1 MTGQTKKNK
10 PNRRAAALCLALLL
24 CVSAAGCSAGET
36 PSAESAAPAAAEAA
50 PEATPE
56 ASAPAEA
63 EAEAEPDSATAAEP
77 AAGSTVAAVAAQDV
91 PVFVPNDS
99 GLTQYTLQGET
110 ASVVSP
116 CGLTQYTLQ
125 GETTDAA
132 ALVEKMA
139 EKGAFPA
146 DVVLEALDE
155 SDGVVRL
162 QFSGAL
168 QSYIDG
174 ASSAAALEAISKTFR
189 AFYEAGGRSIETLEI
204 YAAGEPVTVGGVA
217 VDCTVLM
224 YGELPVSG
232 VVDEP

>member
-36 PSAESAAPAAAEAA
+36 PSAEGAAPAAAEAA
-50 PEATPE
+50 PETTPEATPE
-56 ASAPAEA
+56 APAPAEA

-77 AAGSTVAAVAAQDV
+77 AAGSTVAAVSAQDV

-110 ASVVSP
+110 
-116 CGLTQYTLQ
+116 
-125 GETTDAA
+125 TDAA
-132 ALVEKMA
+132 ALIEKMA

-189 AFYEAGGRSIETLEI
+189 AFYEAGGRPIETLEI

-232 VVDEP
+232 VVEEP

>member
-50 PEATPE
+50 PEAAPETTPE
-56 ASAPAEA
+56 APAPAEA

-110 ASVVSP
+110 
-116 CGLTQYTLQ
+116 
-125 GETTDAA
+125 TDAA
-132 ALVEKMA
+132 ALIEKMA

-189 AFYEAGGRSIETLEI
+189 AFYEAGGRPIETLEI

-232 VVDEP
+232 VVEEP

>member
-36 PSAESAAPAAAEAA
+36 SSAEGAAPAAAEAA
-50 PEATPE
+50 PET
-56 ASAPAEA
+56 SAPAEA
-63 EAEAEPDSATAAEP
+63 EAEAEPDSAPAAAEP
-77 AAGSTVAAVAAQDV
+77 AAGSTIAAVAAQDV

-99 GLTQYTLQGET
+99 
-110 ASVVSP
+110 
-116 CGLTQYTLQ
+116 GLTQYTLQ

-174 ASSAAALEAISKTFR
+174 ASSAAVLEAISKTFR

-204 YAAGEPVTVGGVA
+204 YAAGEPVTVDGVA

-232 VVDEP
+232 VVEEP

>member
-56 ASAPAEA
+56 ATPEASAPAEA

-99 GLTQYTLQGET
+99 
-110 ASVVSP
+110 
-116 CGLTQYTLQ
+116 GLTQYTLQ

-189 AFYEAGGRSIETLEI
+189 AFYEAGGRPIETLEI

-232 VVDEP
+232 VVEEP

>member
-10 PNRRAAALCLALLL
+10 PNRRAAALYLALLL

-36 PSAESAAPAAAEAA
+36 PSAEGAAPAAAEAA
-50 PEATPE
+50 PETTPE

-99 GLTQYTLQGET
+99 
-110 ASVVSP
+110 
-116 CGLTQYTLQ
+116 GLTQYTLQ

-189 AFYEAGGRSIETLEI
+189 AFYEAGGRPIETLEI

-232 VVDEP
+232 VVEEP

>member
-50 PEATPE
+50 PEAAPEATPE

-63 EAEAEPDSATAAEP
+63 EAEAKPDSATAAEP

-99 GLTQYTLQGET
+99 
-110 ASVVSP
+110 
-116 CGLTQYTLQ
+116 GLTQYTLQ

-189 AFYEAGGRSIETLEI
+189 AFYEAGGRPIETLEI

-232 VVDEP
+232 VVEEP

>member
-36 PSAESAAPAAAEAA
+36 PSAEGAAPAAAEAA
-50 PEATPE
+50 PETTPETTPE
-56 ASAPAEA
+56 APAPAEA

-110 ASVVSP
+110 
-116 CGLTQYTLQ
+116 
-125 GETTDAA
+125 TDAA
-132 ALVEKMA
+132 ALIEKMA

-189 AFYEAGGRSIETLEI
+189 AFYEAGGRPIETLEI

-232 VVDEP
+232 VVEEP

>member
-36 PSAESAAPAAAEAA
+36 PSAEGAAPAAAEAA
-50 PEATPE
+50 PETTPE

-63 EAEAEPDSATAAEP
+63 EAEAEPDSATAAKP

-99 GLTQYTLQGET
+99 
-110 ASVVSP
+110 
-116 CGLTQYTLQ
+116 GLTQYTLQ

-189 AFYEAGGRSIETLEI
+189 AFYEAGGRPIETLEI

-232 VVDEP
+232 VVEEP

>member
-36 PSAESAAPAAAEAA
+36 PSAESAAPAAAEAAPEAA

-110 ASVVSP
+110 
-116 CGLTQYTLQ
+116 
-125 GETTDAA
+125 TDAA
-132 ALVEKMA
+132 ALIEKMA

-189 AFYEAGGRSIETLEI
+189 AFYEAGGRPIETLEI

-232 VVDEP
+232 VVEEP

>member
-10 PNRRAAALCLALLL
+10 QNRRAAALCLALLL

-36 PSAESAAPAAAEAA
+36 PSSESAAPAAAETA

-56 ASAPAEA
+56 ATPEAPAPAEA
-63 EAEAEPDSATAAEP
+63 EAEAEPDSASAAEP

-99 GLTQYTLQGET
+99 
-110 ASVVSP
+110 
-116 CGLTQYTLQ
+116 GLTQYTLQ

-189 AFYEAGGRSIETLEI
+189 AFYEAGGRPIETLEI

-232 VVDEP
+232 VVEEP

>member
-24 CVSAAGCSAGET
+24 CVSAVGCSAGET
-36 PSAESAAPAAAEAA
+36 ASAEGAVPAATEAA
-50 PEATPE
+50 PETTPE

-63 EAEAEPDSATAAEP
+63 EAEAEPDSATATEP

-110 ASVVSP
+110 
-116 CGLTQYTLQ
+116 
-125 GETTDAA
+125 TDAA
-132 ALVEKMA
+132 ALIEKMA

-189 AFYEAGGRSIETLEI
+189 AFYEAGGRPIETLEI

-232 VVDEP
+232 VVEEP

>member
-24 CVSAAGCSAGET
+24 CVSAGGCSAGET
-36 PSAESAAPAAAEAA
+36 ASAEGAAPAAAEAA

-56 ASAPAEA
+56 ASAPEA
-63 EAEAEPDSATAAEP
+63 EAEAEPNSAPAAAEP

-99 GLTQYTLQGET
+99 
-110 ASVVSP
+110 
-116 CGLTQYTLQ
+116 GLTQYTLQ

-189 AFYEAGGRSIETLEI
+189 AFYEAGGRPIETLEI

-232 VVDEP
+232 VVEEP

>member
-24 CVSAAGCSAGET
+24 CVSVAGCSAGET
-36 PSAESAAPAAAEAA
+36 PSAQGAAPAAAEAA
-50 PEATPE
+50 PETTPE
-56 ASAPAEA
+56 APAPAEA

-110 ASVVSP
+110 
-116 CGLTQYTLQ
+116 
-125 GETTDAA
+125 TDAA
-132 ALVEKMA
+132 ALIEKMA

-232 VVDEP
+232 VVEEP

>member
-24 CVSAAGCSAGET
+24 CVSAGGCSAGET
-36 PSAESAAPAAAEAA
+36 PSAEGAAPAAAEAAPEAA

-99 GLTQYTLQGET
+99 
-110 ASVVSP
+110 
-116 CGLTQYTLQ
+116 GLTQYTLQ

-189 AFYEAGGRSIETLEI
+189 AFYEAGGRPIETLEI

-232 VVDEP
+232 VVEEP

>member
-24 CVSAAGCSAGET
+24 CVSAGGCSAGET
-36 PSAESAAPAAAEAA
+36 PPAQGAAPAAAEAA

-56 ASAPAEA
+56 TTPEAPAPAET

-110 ASVVSP
+110 
-116 CGLTQYTLQ
+116 
-125 GETTDAA
+125 TDAA
-132 ALVEKMA
+132 ALIEKMA

-189 AFYEAGGRSIETLEI
+189 AFYEAGGRPIETLEI

-232 VVDEP
+232 VVEEP

>member
-24 CVSAAGCSAGET
+24 CVSAAGCSAGEA
-36 PSAESAAPAAAEAA
+36 PSAQGAAPAAAEAAPEAA

-99 GLTQYTLQGET
+99 
-110 ASVVSP
+110 
-116 CGLTQYTLQ
+116 GLTQYTLQ

-189 AFYEAGGRSIETLEI
+189 AFYEAGGRPIETLEI

-232 VVDEP
+232 VVEEP

>member
-36 PSAESAAPAAAEAA
+36 PSAEGAAPAAAEAAPEAA

-99 GLTQYTLQGET
+99 
-110 ASVVSP
+110 
-116 CGLTQYTLQ
+116 GLTQYTLQ

-189 AFYEAGGRSIETLEI
+189 AFYEAGGRPIETLEI

-232 VVDEP
+232 VVEEP

>member
-10 PNRRAAALCLALLL
+10 PNRRAAALYLALLL

-36 PSAESAAPAAAEAA
+36 PSAEGAAPAAAEAA
-50 PEATPE
+50 PETTPE

-77 AAGSTVAAVAAQDV
+77 STGSTVAAVAAQDV

-99 GLTQYTLQGET
+99 
-110 ASVVSP
+110 
-116 CGLTQYTLQ
+116 GLTQYTLQ

-189 AFYEAGGRSIETLEI
+189 AFYEAGGRPIETLEI

-232 VVDEP
+232 VVEEP

>member
-36 PSAESAAPAAAEAA
+36 PSAESAAPAAAEAAPEAA

-110 ASVVSP
+110 
-116 CGLTQYTLQ
+116 
-125 GETTDAA
+125 TDAA
-132 ALVEKMA
+132 ALIEKMA

-189 AFYEAGGRSIETLEI
+189 AFYEAGGRPIETLEI
-204 YAAGEPVTVGGVA
+204 YVAGEPVTVGGVA

-232 VVDEP
+232 VVEEP

>member
-24 CVSAAGCSAGET
+24 CVSAGGCSAGET
-36 PSAESAAPAAAEAA
+36 PSAAGAAPAAAEAA
-50 PEATPE
+50 PEAAPETTPE
-56 ASAPAEA
+56 APAPAEA

-77 AAGSTVAAVAAQDV
+77 STGSTIAAVAAQDV

-99 GLTQYTLQGET
+99 
-110 ASVVSP
+110 
-116 CGLTQYTLQ
+116 GLTQYTLQ

-232 VVDEP
+232 VVEEP

>member
-63 EAEAEPDSATAAEP
+63 EAEAEPDSASAAAETD
-77 AAGSTVAAVAAQDV
+77 AGSTIAAVAAQDV

-99 GLTQYTLQGET
+99 
-110 ASVVSP
+110 
-116 CGLTQYTLQ
+116 GLTQYTLQ

-232 VVDEP
+232 VVEEP

>member
-56 ASAPAEA
+56 ATPEASAPAEA

-77 AAGSTVAAVAAQDV
+77 STGSTVAAVAAQDV

-99 GLTQYTLQGET
+99 
-110 ASVVSP
+110 
-116 CGLTQYTLQ
+116 GLTQYTLQ

-232 VVDEP
+232 VVEEP

>member
-24 CVSAAGCSAGET
+24 CVSAGGCSAGET
-36 PSAESAAPAAAEAA
+36 PSAEGAAPAAAEAA

-56 ASAPAEA
+56 ASTPAEA

-99 GLTQYTLQGET
+99 
-110 ASVVSP
+110 
-116 CGLTQYTLQ
+116 GLTQYTLQ

-232 VVDEP
+232 VVEEP

>member
-50 PEATPE
+50 PEATPEATPE

-110 ASVVSP
+110 
-116 CGLTQYTLQ
+116 
-125 GETTDAA
+125 TDAA
-132 ALVEKMA
+132 ALIEKMA

-189 AFYEAGGRSIETLEI
+189 AFYEAGGRPIETLEI

-232 VVDEP
+232 VVEEP

>member
-36 PSAESAAPAAAEAA
+36 PSAEGAAPAAAEAA

-56 ASAPAEA
+56 APAPAEA

-110 ASVVSP
+110 
-116 CGLTQYTLQ
+116 
-125 GETTDAA
+125 TDAA
-132 ALVEKMA
+132 ALIEKMA

-155 SDGVVRL
+155 SDGLVRL

-189 AFYEAGGRSIETLEI
+189 AFYEAGGRPIETLEI

-232 VVDEP
+232 VVEEP

>member
-36 PSAESAAPAAAEAA
+36 PSAEGAAPAAAEAA
-50 PEATPE
+50 PEAAPEATPEATPE

-63 EAEAEPDSATAAEP
+63 EAEAEPDSASAAAETD
-77 AAGSTVAAVAAQDV
+77 AGSTIAAVAAQDV

-99 GLTQYTLQGET
+99 
-110 ASVVSP
+110 
-116 CGLTQYTLQ
+116 GLTQYTLQ

-189 AFYEAGGRSIETLEI
+189 AFYEAGGRPIETLEI

-232 VVDEP
+232 VVEEP

>member
-50 PEATPE
+50 PEAAPE

-77 AAGSTVAAVAAQDV
+77 VAGSTVAAVAAQDV

-99 GLTQYTLQGET
+99 
-110 ASVVSP
+110 
-116 CGLTQYTLQ
+116 GLTQYTLQ

-189 AFYEAGGRSIETLEI
+189 AFYEAGGRPIETLEI

-232 VVDEP
+232 VVEEP

>member
-36 PSAESAAPAAAEAA
+36 PSAEGAAPAATETA

-56 ASAPAEA
+56 TTPEAPAPAEA

-99 GLTQYTLQGET
+99 
-110 ASVVSP
+110 
-116 CGLTQYTLQ
+116 GLTQYTLQ

-189 AFYEAGGRSIETLEI
+189 AFYEAGGRPIETLEI

-232 VVDEP
+232 VVEEP

>member
-36 PSAESAAPAAAEAA
+36 PSAEGAAPAAAEAA
-50 PEATPE
+50 PETTPGTTPE
-56 ASAPAEA
+56 APAPAEA

-99 GLTQYTLQGET
+99 
-110 ASVVSP
+110 
-116 CGLTQYTLQ
+116 GLTQYTLQ

-232 VVDEP
+232 VVEEP

>member
-36 PSAESAAPAAAEAA
+36 PSAESAAPAATETAPEAA
-50 PEATPE
+50 PGTTPE
-56 ASAPAEA
+56 APAPAEA
-63 EAEAEPDSATAAEP
+63 EAEAEPDSASAAEP

-110 ASVVSP
+110 
-116 CGLTQYTLQ
+116 
-125 GETTDAA
+125 TDAA
-132 ALVEKMA
+132 ALIEKMA

-189 AFYEAGGRSIETLEI
+189 AFYEAGGRPIETLEI

-232 VVDEP
+232 VVEEP

>member
-10 PNRRAAALCLALLL
+10 PNRRAAALYLALLL

-36 PSAESAAPAAAEAA
+36 PSAEGAAPAAAEAA
-50 PEATPE
+50 PEAAPETTPE

-77 AAGSTVAAVAAQDV
+77 STGSTVAAVAAQDV

-99 GLTQYTLQGET
+99 
-110 ASVVSP
+110 
-116 CGLTQYTLQ
+116 GLTQYTLQ

-189 AFYEAGGRSIETLEI
+189 AFYEAGGRPIETLEI

-232 VVDEP
+232 VVEEP

>member
-36 PSAESAAPAAAEAA
+36 PSAESAAPAATETAPEAA
-50 PEATPE
+50 PETTPE
-56 ASAPAEA
+56 APAPAEA

-99 GLTQYTLQGET
+99 
-110 ASVVSP
+110 
-116 CGLTQYTLQ
+116 GLTQYTLQ

-189 AFYEAGGRSIETLEI
+189 AFYEAGGRPIETLEI
-204 YAAGEPVTVGGVA
+204 YAAGEPVTVVGVA

-232 VVDEP
+232 VVEEP

>member
-36 PSAESAAPAAAEAA
+36 ASAEGAAPAAAETA

-63 EAEAEPDSATAAEP
+63 EAEAEPDSAPAAAEP
-77 AAGSTVAAVAAQDV
+77 AAGSTIAAVAAQDA

-110 ASVVSP
+110 
-116 CGLTQYTLQ
+116 
-125 GETTDAA
+125 TDAA
-132 ALVEKMA
+132 ALIEKMA

-189 AFYEAGGRSIETLEI
+189 AFYEAGGRPIETLEI

-232 VVDEP
+232 VVEEP

>member
-36 PSAESAAPAAAEAA
+36 PSAEGAAPAAAEAA
-50 PEATPE
+50 PETTPE

-77 AAGSTVAAVAAQDV
+77 STGSTIAAVAAQDV

-99 GLTQYTLQGET
+99 
-110 ASVVSP
+110 
-116 CGLTQYTLQ
+116 GLTQYTLQ

-189 AFYEAGGRSIETLEI
+189 AFYEAGGRPTETLEI

-232 VVDEP
+232 VVEEP

>member
-36 PSAESAAPAAAEAA
+36 PSAEGAAPAAAEAA
-50 PEATPE
+50 PEAAPE

-63 EAEAEPDSATAAEP
+63 EAEAEPDSASAAAETD
-77 AAGSTVAAVAAQDV
+77 AGSTIAAVAAQDV

-99 GLTQYTLQGET
+99 
-110 ASVVSP
+110 
-116 CGLTQYTLQ
+116 GLTQYTLQ

-232 VVDEP
+232 VVEEP

>member
-1 MTGQTKKNK
+1 MKTLFR
-10 PNRRAAALCLALLL
+10 PLCLALLL

-36 PSAESAAPAAAEAA
+36 PSAAGAAPAAAEAA
-50 PEATPE
+50 PEAAPETTPE
-56 ASAPAEA
+56 APAPAEA

-110 ASVVSP
+110 
-116 CGLTQYTLQ
+116 
-125 GETTDAA
+125 TDAA
-132 ALVEKMA
+132 ALIEKMA

-232 VVDEP
+232 VVEEP

>member
-50 PEATPE
+50 PEAAPGTTPE
-56 ASAPAEA
+56 APAPAEA

-99 GLTQYTLQGET
+99 
-110 ASVVSP
+110 
-116 CGLTQYTLQ
+116 GLTQYTLQ

-189 AFYEAGGRSIETLEI
+189 AFYEAGGRPIETLEI

-232 VVDEP
+232 VVEEP

>member
-36 PSAESAAPAAAEAA
+36 PSAEGAAPAAAEAA

-56 ASAPAEA
+56 ASAAEA

-110 ASVVSP
+110 
-116 CGLTQYTLQ
+116 
-125 GETTDAA
+125 TDAA

-155 SDGVVRL
+155 SDGLVRL

-189 AFYEAGGRSIETLEI
+189 AFYEAGGRPIETLEI

-232 VVDEP
+232 VVEEP

>member
-56 ASAPAEA
+56 ATPEASAPAEA

-99 GLTQYTLQGET
+99 
-110 ASVVSP
+110 
-116 CGLTQYTLQ
+116 GLTQYTLQ

-174 ASSAAALEAISKTFR
+174 ASSAAALEAISKPFR
-189 AFYEAGGRSIETLEI
+189 AGYEAGGRSIETLEI

-232 VVDEP
+232 VVEEP

>member
-36 PSAESAAPAAAEAA
+36 PSAEGAAPAAAEAA

-56 ASAPAEA
+56 APAPAEA
-63 EAEAEPDSATAAEP
+63 EAEAEPDSASAAEP

-99 GLTQYTLQGET
+99 
-110 ASVVSP
+110 
-116 CGLTQYTLQ
+116 GLTQYTLQ

-189 AFYEAGGRSIETLEI
+189 AFYEAGGRPIETLEI

-232 VVDEP
+232 VVEEP